1 MWMEQYL
8 HELLEAKIAKVN
20 HVHAER
26 NTKVGWGQFSFV
38 LHA

>member
-1 MWMEQYL
+1 MEQYL
-8 HELLEAKIAKVN
+8 HELLEAKIVN

-38 LHA
+38 LQA

>member
-1 MWMEQYL
+1 MRMEQYL
-8 HELLEAKIAKVN
+8 HELLVAKLAKVY

-26 NTKVGWGQFSFV
+26 NTKFGWGQFSFV

>member
-1 MWMEQYL
+1 MRMEQYL
-8 HELLEAKIAKVN
+8 HALLEAKIANVN
-20 HVHAER
+20 HVHAEG